1 MQIHEVEPEESD
13 GDGVLR
19 LVNPNIKT
27 ANLNEIKKI
36 CKSKTS
42 KKKDPLS
49 IENMK
54 SVANNCS
61 NQLSNNLQLKI
72 LKVSEKN

>member
-19 LVNPNIKT
+19 LVNLNIKT

-42 KKKDPLS
+42 KKR
-49 IENMK
+49 
-54 SVANNCS
+54 
-61 NQLSNNLQLKI
+61 I
-72 LKVSEKN
+72 L